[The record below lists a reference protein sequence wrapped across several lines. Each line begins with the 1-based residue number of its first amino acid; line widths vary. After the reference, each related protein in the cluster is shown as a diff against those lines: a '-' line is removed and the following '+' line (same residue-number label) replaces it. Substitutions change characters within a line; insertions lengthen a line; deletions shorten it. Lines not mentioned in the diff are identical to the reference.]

1 MTNNVY
7 NMVSRRKIKALDKN
21 IQELTE
27 ITTVLRTTMQALSK
41 YNHYSDVKNKVNQ
54 LFVFYNEVKTI
65 RNKKQEI
72 LERLKNEQS
81 KELEG

>member
-1 MTNNVY
+1 
-7 NMVSRRKIKALDKN
+7 MVSRRKIKALDKN

-72 LERLKNEQS
+72 LERLKNEQQ